1 MEINFNGYQENV
13 LTFECE
19 STVSKG
25 DFVAMSA
32 SGKVTKPAESSNFIG
47 VVQNVKDG
55 YAAVQLDGY
64 VEAPKTGT
72 INVGYCKLVTAENGV
87 KTGSSGSD
95 RLVIYSDDTTVGFI
109 L

>member
-32 SGKVTKPAESSNFIG
+32 SGKVAKAAESANFIG
-47 VVQNVKDG
+47 VCRNVRDG

-64 VEAPKTGT
+64 VEAPKSGT
-72 INVGYCKLVTAENGV
+72 VNVGYTKLVVAETGI
-87 KTGSSGSD
+87 KTGSSGSE
-95 RLVIYSDDTTVGFI
+95 RLVIYSDDSTIGFI

>member
-32 SGKVTKPAESSNFIG
+32 SGKVTKPAESSN
-47 VVQNVKDG
+47 G

-72 INVGYCKLVTAENGV
+72 INVGYCKLVTAETGI

>member
-1 MEINFNGYQENV
+1 MEINFAGYQENV

-32 SGKVTKPAESSNFIG
+32 SGKVAAAAENANFIG
-47 VVQNVKDG
+47 KCVNVNDG

-64 VEAPKTGT
+64 VEAEKSGT
-72 INVGYCKLVTAENGV
+72 VNVGYNKLVVAAAGI
-87 KTGSSGSD
+87 KTGSSGTE
-95 RLVIYSDDTTVGFI
+95 RLVIYSDDTKIGFI